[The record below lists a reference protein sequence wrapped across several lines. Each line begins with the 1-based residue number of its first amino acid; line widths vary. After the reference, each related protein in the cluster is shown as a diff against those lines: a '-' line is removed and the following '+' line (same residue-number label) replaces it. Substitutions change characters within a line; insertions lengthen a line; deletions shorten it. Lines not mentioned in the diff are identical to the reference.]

1 LALLTET
8 VLLYSRLANA
18 ILLLRR
24 ERSDRLV
31 SVEAATAAMAHEIR
45 QPLTGIAALSS
56 AALRWLKATPPNLQ
70 KVQDCMESVVASAHR
85 VDEIISGVRELFR
98 KTVQHRAIVDVNDA
112 ARRML
117 NLIQQDLRSNQISV
131 VTEYKDDLPHVHT
144 DRTLLE
150 MAILNLLKNA
160 IEAMGSVQPDN
171 RRLRLVTSL
180 NGNSFISL
188 SIEDSG
194 PGIAAKD
201 RDHIFDTLYTTKPA
215 GTGLGLSICRTIV
228 EGHGGE
234 VQLTKTDSSGSA
246 FEIALPVD
254 SHDSTLRPS
263 P

>member
-1 LALLTET
+1 
-8 VLLYSRLANA
+8 
-18 ILLLRR
+18 
-24 ERSDRLV
+24 
-31 SVEAATAAMAHEIR
+31 
-45 QPLTGIAALSS
+45 
-56 AALRWLKATPPNLQ
+56 
-70 KVQDCMESVVASAHR
+70 MESVVASAHR
-85 VDEIISGVRELFR
+85 VDDIISSVRELFR
-98 KTVQHRAIVDVNDA
+98 KTVQHRTIIDVNDS
-112 ARRML
+112 ARRVL
-117 NLIQQDLRSNQISV
+117 DLIQHDLRVNQISV
-131 VTEYKDDLPHVHT
+131 ATEYKDDLPDVHA

-215 GTGLGLSICRTIV
+215 GTGLGLSICRTII
-228 EGHGGE
+228 EDHGGNLE
-234 VQLTKTDSSGSA
+234 LTKTDSSGSV
-246 FEIALPVD
+246 FEIVLPVD
-254 SHDSTLRPS
+254 SRDSALKPS